1 MRQRII
7 LLSGQVCAGKTTLAT
22 MLSDRY
28 GAFHIK
34 TRECLRALD
43 PDIPNER
50 SAMQE
55 AGEALDAK
63 TNGAWVRNALHK
75 RLAALKDDGDQL
87 VVLDAVRILG
97 QITAIREGYGAG
109 VIHIHLEA
117 QRSELAKRYQL
128 RGDANLQELDDY
140 DKVMENETERQVA
153 ELRQYADVVIS
164 TERCTEQDVLLRAA
178 SHVGVFGRTY
188 SRMVDVIVGGQY
200 GSEGKGQVA
209 AYMAPEYDLLV
220 RVGGPNAGHTVW
232 EEPDPYTFHHLPS
245 GTRKNAGA
253 GLALGAGAVIRV
265 ETLLR
270 EIADCEVEAD
280 RLAIDPHA
288 MVISDDDIAEENHFT
303 SSMGSTGQG
312 VGVATA
318 RRILDRSRSSDS
330 ISIAANVDELKPF
343 VRPVRDVLDEAFGR
357 NRAVMLE
364 GTQGTGLSLFH
375 GQYPYVTSRD
385 TTVAGCLADAGISP
399 SRVRKV
405 LMVCRTYPIRVQ
417 SPEGGTSGPMSR
429 EIKWNTVAERSG
441 VPIDELQRVEK
452 TSTTKRDRRVAEFD
466 WAQLRRSASLNAPT
480 DIALTFMDY
489 LSIENREANRVEQLT
504 EESLQ
509 FVEEVERVAAAPV
522 SLMSVRFHSR
532 AIIDRRRW

>member
-22 MLSDRY
+22 MLSERY

-43 PDIPNER
+43 ASIPNER
-50 SAMQE
+50 SAMQD
-55 AGEALDAK
+55 AGESLDK
-63 TNGAWVRNALHK
+63 QTGGGWVRSALQK
-75 RLAALKDDGDQL
+75 RLSELRDDGDRL

-97 QITAIREGYGAG
+97 QIEAIRKGYGAG

-117 QRSELAKRYQL
+117 QKSELAKRY
-128 RGDANLQELDDY
+128 RSRRDAHLKEFDDY
-140 DKVMENETERQVA
+140 DKVLENETERQVA
-153 ELRQYADVVIS
+153 QLRQYADVVIS
-164 TERCTEQDVLLRAA
+164 TERCTEEDVLLRAA
-178 SHVGVFGRTY
+178 SHAGVFGRTY

-200 GSEGKGQVA
+200 GSEGKGQIA

-232 EEPDPYTFHHLPS
+232 EDPDPYTFHHLPS

-253 GLALGAGAVIRV
+253 ALALGAGAVIRV

-288 MVISDDDIAEENHFT
+288 MVISDDDIANENHFT

-312 VGVATA
+312 VGAATA
-318 RRILDRSRSSDS
+318 RRILDRHRSRDLMT
-330 ISIAANVDELKPF
+330 IAANVDELKPF
-343 VRPVRDVLDEAFGR
+343 VRPVCDVLDEAFGR

-429 EIKWNTVAERSG
+429 EIRWDTVAERSG
-441 VPIDELQRVEK
+441 VPIDELQKVEK
-452 TSTTKRDRRVAEFD
+452 TSTTKRDRRVGEFD

-489 LSIENREANRVEQLT
+489 LSINNRKAHRVEQLN